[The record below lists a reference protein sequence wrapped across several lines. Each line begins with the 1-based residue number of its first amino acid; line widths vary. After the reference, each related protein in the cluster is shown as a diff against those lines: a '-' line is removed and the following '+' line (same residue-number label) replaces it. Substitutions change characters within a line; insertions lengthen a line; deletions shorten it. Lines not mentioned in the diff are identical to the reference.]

1 MQIPGCMCFGIQRTR
16 LLRPCKSSFVL
27 DSTTMKSTSLTLIL
41 AVAALATGPL
51 HATSSILIDWN
62 FDNSTAGTGGA
73 AGAFNTTGATEI
85 YNPATKSLTGAALGI
100 YASSAFV
107 NFSNL
112 AGNMGGTANN
122 NWGSFGGFVPPSTTT
137 GGAIAV
143 IGTGNNGHYIDFTF
157 STLGYSALHVSY
169 DTRGTA
175 TGFNT
180 QTWTGSSDG
189 STFASLATITGRN
202 ATTYSSQGFDFSGL
216 DNQSLITLRISL
228 DGASSTS
235 GNNRIDN
242 LVVTGTA
249 IPEPS
254 TYALL
259 AGLAGFAVVLW
270 RRKAVTETA

>member
-1 MQIPGCMCFGIQRTR
+1 
-16 LLRPCKSSFVL
+16 
-27 DSTTMKSTSLTLIL
+27 MKTTSLTLTL
-41 AVAALATGPL
+41 AVVALATGSL
-51 HATSSILIDWN
+51 HATSSILVDWN
-62 FDNSTAGTGGA
+62 FDNSTAGAGGA
-73 AGAFNTTGATEI
+73 AGTFNTTGTTEI
-85 YNPATKSLTGAALGI
+85 YNPATESLTGAALGI
-100 YASSAFV
+100 YAPSASV
-107 NFSNL
+107 NFSDL
-112 AGNMGGTANN
+112 AGNMGGAANN
-122 NWGSFGGFVPPSTTT
+122 NWGTFGGFVPPSTTT

-143 IGTGNNGHYIDFTF
+143 IGAGNNVHYIDFTF

-175 TGFNT
+175 TGFTT
-180 QTWTGSSDG
+180 QTWTGSADG

-202 ATTYSSQGFDFSGL
+202 ATTYSSQGFDLTGL
-216 DNQSLITLRISL
+216 DNQSQITLRIAL

-254 TYALL
+254 TYALF

-270 RRKAVTETA
+270 RRKTGTETA